1 VDPPDEVLRRK
12 RRLARVHRRRRIRL
26 AIAFGIF
33 CLIIAVIIIA
43 ATAGG
48 STKRVDDQSVLAN
61 GERAQSA
68 PVAGSPES
76 HPAFARVGNRN
87 LLLPVSAGDA
97 TIIAY
102 QAVADERAL
111 AVTPIGERA
120 NANALIRF
128 FRDIFSSEP
137 LVRYY
142 ILDSPAGED
151 TTSVLVGAAEGSP
164 VTAPISGSV
173 VAVKEYML
181 YGKYPDVQID
191 IRPEQMS
198 GVRLTLLFISDPA
211 VSIGDIVTAGK
222 TQLGKVRACPKE
234 LGDRLAVY
242 THEAGAHV
250 YMRITEEPV
259 N

>member
-1 VDPPDEVLRRK
+1 M
-12 RRLARVHRRRRIRL
+12 RL
-26 AIAFGIF
+26 AIAFAVLCLVIAGI
-33 CLIIAVIIIA
+33 VIA
-43 ATAGG
+43 ATASG
-48 STKRVDDQSVLAN
+48 STKQVKDQSLLAN
-61 GERAQSA
+61 SERARSA
-68 PVAGSPES
+68 PVAASPES
-76 HPAFARVGNRN
+76 HPAFARLGDRN
-87 LLLPVSAGDA
+87 LLLPVSAGSA

-102 QAVADERAL
+102 QAVTDERAL

-120 NANALIRF
+120 NANALVRF
-128 FRDIFSSEP
+128 FRGIFSSDP

-142 ILDSPAGED
+142 ILDGPAGED
-151 TTSVLVGAAEGSP
+151 TTSILIGAPPGSA

-181 YGKYPDVQID
+181 YGKHPDVQID

-198 GVRLTLLFISDPA
+198 GVRLTLLFISDPV

-222 TQLGKVRACPKE
+222 TQLGKVRACPPA
-234 LGDRLAVY
+234 LGDSLAVY